1 MAPEIP
7 DQPRDAARVVAVRLR
22 TALSPGAAVLDVAA
36 AASGLEELARRSAE
50 GDAAVDRYYQAMLL
64 ELNERSD
71 LATRQTRQWLVER
84 AFTIEEQYIAL
95 DEHERLR
102 PDEFLAKMQQA
113 IQDTTRYSRALSDHM
128 FRGTPSLDDL
138 KLFVLHQWYRSRSGY
153 RIIGDF
159 ASGLDCTVAGPFYR
173 NVYDECGGDDVS
185 PPHPLLMRKLLD
197 HLDLPS
203 EGMPTWVEAHT
214 YLNNRVRCVRNAQI
228 GQGLALMWY
237 LEAVTSTSYLKM
249 IEVFR
254 RFDIPEDAYE
264 FYTLHAQLDLE
275 HTEQVES
282 SFGAL
287 LDGAEVQAS
296 FVSTLRRHRELQAIY
311 YDRIAASM
319 GPESSRSALAE
330 IETDYLGSF
339 ALGSLAS

>member
-1 MAPEIP
+1 MSPELP
-7 DQPRDAARVVAVRLR
+7 EEPRAAARVVAGHLR
-22 TALSPGAAVLDVAA
+22 TALSPGAAVVDVAA
-36 AASGLEELARRSAE
+36 AASGVEGLARRSAE
-50 GDAAVDRYYQAMLL
+50 GDAAVARPYQAMLL

-84 AFTIEEQYIAL
+84 AFAVEEQYISI

-102 PDEFLAKMQQA
+102 PDEFLARMQES

-128 FRGTPSLDDL
+128 FRGNPSLDDL

-173 NVYDECGGDDVS
+173 NVYDECGGDHVS
-185 PPHPLLMRKLLD
+185 PPHPLLMRKLLAY
-197 HLDLPS
+197 LDLPT
-203 EGMPTWVEAHT
+203 EGMPAWVEATT
-214 YLNNRVRCVRNAQI
+214 YLNNRVRCVRNARI

-237 LEAVTSTSYLKM
+237 LEAVTSNSYLKM

-254 RFDIPEDAYE
+254 RFEIPEDAYE

-275 HTEQVES
+275 HTDQVES

-287 LDGAEVQAS
+287 LDGAEVQAC
-296 FVSTLRRHRELQAIY
+296 FVSALRRHRDLQAIY

-319 GPESSRSALAE
+319 GGEASRKALGE
-330 IETDYLGSF
+330 LETDSIASF
-339 ALGSLAS
+339 AS